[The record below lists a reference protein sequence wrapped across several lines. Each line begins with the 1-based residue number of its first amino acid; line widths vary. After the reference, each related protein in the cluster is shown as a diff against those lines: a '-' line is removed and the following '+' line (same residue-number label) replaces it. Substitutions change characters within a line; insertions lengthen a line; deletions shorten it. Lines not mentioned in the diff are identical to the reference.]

1 MASNN
6 QNQYKH
12 CFKKILIT
20 HTHKKIEEKV
30 KKEAFL
36 ENPLT
41 HKKYMF
47 HFFTFFYCVCFPQ
60 GMGTKKV
67 QSLFPR
73 LWTLFCTFPLPI
85 CINNRNSNTDFLVEV
100 EVQPLNPQNNVSN
113 KD

>member
-12 CFKKILIT
+12 CFKKILLT

-41 HKKYMF
+41 HKKY
-47 HFFTFFYCVCFPQ
+47 TF
-60 GMGTKKV
+60 
-67 QSLFPR
+67 SLFSTVYVSLKEWEQRRSKVCSPD
-73 LWTLFCTFPLPI
+73 FGPSFAPFPYH
-85 CINNRNSNTDFLVEV
+85 F
-100 EVQPLNPQNNVSN
+100 VSTTETAT
-113 KD
+113 

>member
-41 HKKYMF
+41 HKKYFFLLCMF
-47 HFFTFFYCVCFPQ
+47 PSRNGNKEGPKSVPQ
-60 GMGTKKV
+60 TLDPLLHL
-67 QSLFPR
+67 SLTNLYQQPKQQHR
-73 LWTLFCTFPLPI
+73 LFG
-85 CINNRNSNTDFLVEV
+85 
-100 EVQPLNPQNNVSN
+100 
-113 KD
+113 